1 MTDVVEADVGSA
13 QDAPPNERKRWVSPS
28 IDDLPR
34 LTDLTLQT
42 GGVIGGGGNT
52 GGGGSSVF

>member
-13 QDAPPNERKRWVSPS
+13 RDAPPNERKRWVPPS

-42 GGVIGGGGNT
+42 GSPIGGGGDT
-52 GGGGSSVF
+52 GLGGSSVF